1 MRKIVV
7 VGDIGTAAT
16 NRTLEDAF
24 VEKLRA
30 AGVDAIPGHAVAFDP
45 STPDSTFVAGVA
57 SSGAQG
63 ILLVR
68 LLGVDSRTSVH
79 TTMVPGGMAWGRGQ
93 WGTSTWQRLPV
104 TQVTQY
110 DLATVDT
117 KLFDVKSRDLVWAAT
132 TQTINPRA
140 VAQEVPGFATLM
152 IGELRQRGI
161 ISGN

>member
-7 VGDIGTAAT
+7 VGDVGATAS

-24 VEKLRA
+24 VERLRA

-45 STPDSTFVAGVA
+45 TTSDATFVAGVA

-68 LLGVDSRTSVH
+68 LLGVDTRTSVT

-93 WGTSTWQRLPV
+93 WGTSSWQRVPV
-104 TQVTQY
+104 TQAREY
-110 DLATVDT
+110 ELAAVET
-117 KLFDVKSRDLVWAAT
+117 KLFDVKSHDLVWAAT
-132 TQTINPRA
+132 THTFNPRG
-140 VAQEVPGFATLM
+140 VAQEIPAFATLM
-152 IGELRQRGI
+152 IGELTQRGI
-161 ISGN
+161 IAAK